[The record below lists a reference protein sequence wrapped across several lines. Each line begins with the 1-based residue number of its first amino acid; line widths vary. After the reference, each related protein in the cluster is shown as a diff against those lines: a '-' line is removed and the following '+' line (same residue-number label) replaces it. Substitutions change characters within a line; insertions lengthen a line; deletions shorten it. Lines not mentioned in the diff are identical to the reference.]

1 MGTEQQGDADGD
13 DLFKIPFPILLFTVV
28 VVVVVVVVA
37 STVSGEA
44 VVDGGEKFVIVVVD
58 VVEGT
63 SSRGETGTS
72 Y

>member
-1 MGTEQQGDADGD
+1 M
-13 DLFKIPFPILLFTVV
+13 
-28 VVVVVVVVA
+28 VA

-44 VVDGGEKFVIVVVD
+44 VVDGGEKFVVVVD
-58 VVEGT
+58 VVVVVMVVEGT

>member
-1 MGTEQQGDADGD
+1 MVGSA
-13 DLFKIPFPILLFTVV
+13 
-28 VVVVVVVVA
+28 
-37 STVSGEA
+37 VSGEA

-58 VVEGT
+58 VVVVVVVVEGT

>member
-1 MGTEQQGDADGD
+1 M
-13 DLFKIPFPILLFTVV
+13 
-28 VVVVVVVVA
+28 VVVVVA